1 MFFCCRFKFI
11 SKKSIQSLKDE
22 NFIQKHIDV
31 GHNILSY
38 IKFPIELY
46 PKNCDESL
54 SWNQVQ
60 KNIFK
65 LYVGWKIKMDVEN
78 IKYAQTIYHRLYN
91 KSYRLMDR
99 SIDILLKEFNFT
111 EEKVKV

>member
-11 SKKSIQSLKDE
+11 SKKSIQSLKNE
-22 NFIQKHIDV
+22 NFIPKHIDV
-31 GHNILSY
+31 GQNILSF
-38 IKFPIELY
+38 INFPIKLY
-46 PKNCDESL
+46 PTNCDDSL

-60 KNIFK
+60 KNTFK
-65 LYVGWKIKMDVEN
+65 LYVGWKLKMDVEN
-78 IKYAQTIYHRLYN
+78 IRNAQTIYHRLYN

-111 EEKVKV
+111 EEKVKI

>member
-1 MFFCCRFKFI
+1 MCYRFKFI
-11 SKKSIQSLKDE
+11 SKKSIQSLKKE

-31 GHNILSY
+31 GHHILSH

-65 LYVGWKIKMDVEN
+65 LYIGWKIKMDVEN
-78 IKYAQTIYHRLYN
+78 IKHAQTIYHRLYN

-99 SIDILLKEFNFT
+99 SIEILFKEFNFS
-111 EEKVKV
+111 EEKVKI